1 MTVFASN
8 SIAAAV
14 LRLEKI
20 SAAALL
26 LLSGVPV
33 QAAGDPVSVPAKY
46 DGRWVIE
53 AITKSGACPA
63 TLSLEMHVAK
73 GEATVSSSIL
83 YSVNGGI
90 TPGGSVRGMIST
102 AATMAL
108 VTGRVDDDAIG
119 RGTWRTKDG
128 SLLTCNGDWTAHR
141 A

>member
-1 MTVFASN
+1 VAVFASKP
-8 SIAAAV
+8 IAAHV

-26 LLSGVPV
+26 LLSSVPV

-53 AITKSGACPA
+53 AITKSGGCPA
-63 TLSLEMHVAK
+63 TLSLEIDVAK

-90 TPGGSVRGMIST
+90 TPSGSVQGMIST

-108 VTGRVDDDAIG
+108 VTGRVDKNDVG

-128 SLLTCNGDWTAHR
+128 SLLACNGDWTAHR

>member
-1 MTVFASN
+1 VAVFASKP
-8 SIAAAV
+8 IAAHV

-26 LLSGVPV
+26 LLSSVSVP
-33 QAAGDPVSVPAKY
+33 AAGDPVSVPAKY

-53 AITKSGACPA
+53 ATTKSGGCPA
-63 TLSLEMHVAK
+63 TLSLEMDVAK

-90 TPGGSVRGMIST
+90 TPSGSVRGMIST
-102 AATMAL
+102 AATIAL
-108 VTGRVDDDAIG
+108 VTGRVDNDEVG